1 MGFGLLFFGYFCA
14 TLMSVNAFGSFIRI
28 IGYSIVLIAAGKLS
42 KYNRSFK
49 LLSYTSVLMI
59 AVSVLLASADVSSFL
74 YEQLFIQ
81 IDILGGTYKQIV
93 GYVEMALSFMFNA
106 SMLYAIK
113 RISTETEVE
122 KITFGAVRNFV
133 FVCVYYVL
141 CIMSFLPFEFAKYL
155 GAPALIVYFAWII
168 FNLVLLASCYARICD
183 ESDVEMSVK
192 PSRFAFVNTMRQKS
206 EERKLKAKQS
216 AEEYRKNKRKK

>member
-81 IDILGGTYKQIV
+81 IDILGGTYKQIA
-93 GYVEMALSFMFNA
+93 G
-106 SMLYAIK
+106 
-113 RISTETEVE
+113 
-122 KITFGAVRNFV
+122 
-133 FVCVYYVL
+133 
-141 CIMSFLPFEFAKYL
+141 
-155 GAPALIVYFAWII
+155 
-168 FNLVLLASCYARICD
+168 
-183 ESDVEMSVK
+183 
-192 PSRFAFVNTMRQKS
+192 
-206 EERKLKAKQS
+206 
-216 AEEYRKNKRKK
+216 